1 MDLSG
6 IPPPV
11 MNWDASNLPEEW
23 QKFKLHVELIFSGP
37 LNSKTEEE
45 QVSYLLLWIGQPGRE
60 IYKTW
65 SDISADDAKKLE
77 TFYKRFKNHVQPK
90 LNPIFARYRF
100 NNEVQGSDSID
111 AFVTRLKNKAQ
122 DCSFKENDNMIRDRI
137 VFGCSSEKCREK
149 LINEGDKL
157 TMDKAIQ
164 IVQNYEYCQK
174 QLSSMTLSGASGSNV
189 DVVNR
194 RRQNASGARLKT
206 SQPDQVGN
214 TGQRGQFKPCGNC
227 GTKHGKNKCPAYGKT
242 CHHCGKRNHF
252 QKLCRSKSSVN
263 NSVHEINNDGASN
276 VYNGRESTCTSEKE
290 FFIDTVNANSS
301 IHVSPDRAFVQ
312 LHIGPQKTPVN
323 FKIDTG
329 SSVNILPQ
337 SIYKSLNI
345 KHPLE
350 APSHNLTSYTGNML
364 PVIGMIK
371 LASYHKSKVIQTMFY
386 VVEGNAPPLISL
398 QSSVD
403 LGLVQLT
410 YAVESSFN
418 CAPPCIDKQLINKE
432 YGDLFKG
439 IGVLP
444 GEVKL
449 YLKDDAVPVVNP
461 PRRVPEALKSKLKAE
476 LDTMESDHIIAK
488 VTEPTDWVN
497 SLVVVEKPKTG
508 KLRICLDPKA
518 LNEAI
523 RRPHYPMYTLDDVTS
538 KLTNATCFSIL
549 DITHAY
555 WSVKLD
561 EASSYLTTF
570 STPFGRYRYLRLPFG
585 ISASSDLFQLKCN
598 EIFEGL
604 PGVTAI
610 VDDIL
615 IYGRTREEHDRNLR
629 SVLDRAREK
638 GIRFNPE
645 KCTIG
650 VNEVPFFGSIITDK
664 GLKADP
670 SKIEAILKLEV
681 PDSREKLERFLGMV
695 NYLSK
700 FAPNL
705 SEITSPLRSLL
716 KKETEFLWDEPQSRA
731 FERVKQTITQSPVL
745 AYYDPKKEL
754 TLEVD
759 SSKDG
764 IGACLMQENRP
775 IAFAS
780 KSLTQA
786 EIGYAQIEKELLA
799 ILFGCKR
806 FHQYTYGRR
815 VTVHSDHKPI
825 SAIMRKP
832 ISAAP
837 PRLSRMLLQLQKY
850 SIDVIHKSG
859 KDIPVSDFLS
869 RSSLPD
875 TFENLSAGLDLHV
888 HAVLQQLFVTDKR
901 LEAVQQAILQDR
913 QMQALQNMIVQGWPE
928 TRSACEQSVLE
939 YWNHR
944 DELSIEE
951 GLIFRGQKIVIPKS
965 LRAEMLKQVH
975 TGHLGVTKR

>member
-1 MDLSG
+1 M
-6 IPPPV
+6 
-11 MNWDASNLPEEW
+11 
-23 QKFKLHVELIFSGP
+23 
-37 LNSKTEEE
+37 
-45 QVSYLLLWIGQPGRE
+45 
-60 IYKTW
+60 
-65 SDISADDAKKLE
+65 
-77 TFYKRFKNHVQPK
+77 
-90 LNPIFARYRF
+90 
-100 NNEVQGSDSID
+100 
-111 AFVTRLKNKAQ
+111 
-122 DCSFKENDNMIRDRI
+122 
-137 VFGCSSEKCREK
+137 
-149 LINEGDKL
+149 
-157 TMDKAIQ
+157 
-164 IVQNYEYCQK
+164 
-174 QLSSMTLSGASGSNV
+174 
-189 DVVNR
+189 
-194 RRQNASGARLKT
+194 
-206 SQPDQVGN
+206 
-214 TGQRGQFKPCGNC
+214 
-227 GTKHGKNKCPAYGKT
+227 
-242 CHHCGKRNHF
+242 
-252 QKLCRSKSSVN
+252 
-263 NSVHEINNDGASN
+263 HEINNDGASN

-290 FFIDTVNANSS
+290 FFIDTVSANSS

-350 APSHNLTSYTGNML
+350 APSHKLTSYKGNML

-386 VVEGNAPPLISL
+386 VVEGNTPPLISL

-403 LGLVQLT
+403 LSLVQLT

-418 CAPPCIDKQLINKE
+418 CAPPCINKQLIEKE

-476 LDTMESDHIIAK
+476 LDTMESGHIIAK

-523 RRPHYPMYTLDDVTS
+523 RRPHYPMFTLDDVTS

-585 ISASSDLFQLKCN
+585 ISASSDLFQLKFN

-650 VNEVPFFGSIITDK
+650 VNEVPFFGNIITDK
-664 GLKADP
+664 GLKADS

-681 PDSREKLERFLGMV
+681 PDSREKLERFLSMV

-745 AYYDPKKEL
+745 VYYDPNKEL

-888 HAVLQQLFVTDKR
+888 HAVLQQLFVTDKW

-928 TRSACEQSVLE
+928 TRSSCEQSVLE

-951 GLIFRGQKIVIPKS
+951 GLIFRGQKIVNPKP

-975 TGHLGVTKR
+975 TGHLGVTKTLERAKDNIFWPGMAKEIQEYVLHCEVCLTHRDSNAKESLMPHEVPQGPYQKLGSDIFSFEGKNYLLTSCYYSRIFEIDYLPATRVEVSFLILDLISDFRAYMVRNVRIRRLRLYARPSCR

>member
-1 MDLSG
+1 M
-6 IPPPV
+6 
-11 MNWDASNLPEEW
+11 
-23 QKFKLHVELIFSGP
+23 
-37 LNSKTEEE
+37 
-45 QVSYLLLWIGQPGRE
+45 
-60 IYKTW
+60 
-65 SDISADDAKKLE
+65 
-77 TFYKRFKNHVQPK
+77 
-90 LNPIFARYRF
+90 
-100 NNEVQGSDSID
+100 
-111 AFVTRLKNKAQ
+111 
-122 DCSFKENDNMIRDRI
+122 
-137 VFGCSSEKCREK
+137 
-149 LINEGDKL
+149 
-157 TMDKAIQ
+157 
-164 IVQNYEYCQK
+164 
-174 QLSSMTLSGASGSNV
+174 
-189 DVVNR
+189 
-194 RRQNASGARLKT
+194 
-206 SQPDQVGN
+206 
-214 TGQRGQFKPCGNC
+214 
-227 GTKHGKNKCPAYGKT
+227 
-242 CHHCGKRNHF
+242 
-252 QKLCRSKSSVN
+252 
-263 NSVHEINNDGASN
+263 HEINNDGASN

-290 FFIDTVNANSS
+290 FFIDTVSANFS

-312 LHIGPQKTPVN
+312 LHIGPHKTPVD

-350 APSHNLTSYTGNML
+350 APSHKLTSYTGNML

-523 RRPHYPMYTLDDVTS
+523 RRPHYPMFTLDDVTS

-615 IYGRTREEHDRNLR
+615 IYGRTREEHDCNLR

-650 VNEVPFFGSIITDK
+650 VNEVPFFGNIITDK

-745 AYYDPKKEL
+745 VYYDPNKEL

-875 TFENLSAGLDLHV
+875 TFENLSAGLDLLV
-888 HAVLQQLFVTDKR
+888 HALLQQLFVTDKR

-928 TRSACEQSVLE
+928 TRSACEQPVLE

-975 TGHLGVTKR
+975 TGHLGVTKTLERAKDNIFWPGMTKEIQDYVLHCEVCLTHRDSNAKEPLMPHEVPQGPYQKLGSDIFSFKGKNYLLTSCYYSRFFEIDDLPDMRAETVIQKLKVHMARNGICQVLISDNGPSYSCQAFSDFARDWGFIHQTSSPYHPISNGHSEVMVGVAKKILKKAKESKQDPYLLILEYRNSPLPDCNLSPAQLFLSRRTRSVVPITNNLLKPQAIDPKDGQKHIFRSKSLQKKVLRSFSKSITTPPCTRSSANSIWQNMETSQSDPAT

>member
-1 MDLSG
+1 M
-6 IPPPV
+6 
-11 MNWDASNLPEEW
+11 
-23 QKFKLHVELIFSGP
+23 F
-37 LNSKTEEE
+37 T
-45 QVSYLLLWIGQPGRE
+45 
-60 IYKTW
+60 
-65 SDISADDAKKLE
+65 LE
-77 TFYKRFKNHVQPK
+77 
-90 LNPIFARYRF
+90 
-100 NNEVQGSDSID
+100 
-111 AFVTRLKNKAQ
+111 
-122 DCSFKENDNMIRDRI
+122 
-137 VFGCSSEKCREK
+137 
-149 LINEGDKL
+149 
-157 TMDKAIQ
+157 
-164 IVQNYEYCQK
+164 
-174 QLSSMTLSGASGSNV
+174 
-189 DVVNR
+189 
-194 RRQNASGARLKT
+194 
-206 SQPDQVGN
+206 
-214 TGQRGQFKPCGNC
+214 
-227 GTKHGKNKCPAYGKT
+227 
-242 CHHCGKRNHF
+242 
-252 QKLCRSKSSVN
+252 
-263 NSVHEINNDGASN
+263 
-276 VYNGRESTCTSEKE
+276 
-290 FFIDTVNANSS
+290 
-301 IHVSPDRAFVQ
+301 
-312 LHIGPQKTPVN
+312 
-323 FKIDTG
+323 
-329 SSVNILPQ
+329 
-337 SIYKSLNI
+337 
-345 KHPLE
+345 
-350 APSHNLTSYTGNML
+350 
-364 PVIGMIK
+364 
-371 LASYHKSKVIQTMFY
+371 
-386 VVEGNAPPLISL
+386 
-398 QSSVD
+398 
-403 LGLVQLT
+403 
-410 YAVESSFN
+410 
-418 CAPPCIDKQLINKE
+418 
-432 YGDLFKG
+432 
-439 IGVLP
+439 
-444 GEVKL
+444 
-449 YLKDDAVPVVNP
+449 
-461 PRRVPEALKSKLKAE
+461 
-476 LDTMESDHIIAK
+476 
-488 VTEPTDWVN
+488 
-497 SLVVVEKPKTG
+497 
-508 KLRICLDPKA
+508 
-518 LNEAI
+518 
-523 RRPHYPMYTLDDVTS
+523 DVTS

-585 ISASSDLFQLKCN
+585 ISVSSDLFQLKCN

-615 IYGRTREEHDRNLR
+615 IYGRTREEHDRNLQ

-650 VNEVPFFGSIITDK
+650 VNEVPFFGNIITDK

-700 FAPNL
+700 LAPNL

-745 AYYDPKKEL
+745 VYYDPNKEL

-869 RSSLPD
+869 HSSLSD
-875 TFENLSAGLDLHV
+875 TFENLSAGLDVHV

-975 TGHLGVTKR
+975 TGHLGVTKTLERAKDNIFGQA

>member
-1 MDLSG
+1 M
-6 IPPPV
+6 
-11 MNWDASNLPEEW
+11 
-23 QKFKLHVELIFSGP
+23 
-37 LNSKTEEE
+37 
-45 QVSYLLLWIGQPGRE
+45 
-60 IYKTW
+60 
-65 SDISADDAKKLE
+65 
-77 TFYKRFKNHVQPK
+77 
-90 LNPIFARYRF
+90 
-100 NNEVQGSDSID
+100 
-111 AFVTRLKNKAQ
+111 
-122 DCSFKENDNMIRDRI
+122 
-137 VFGCSSEKCREK
+137 
-149 LINEGDKL
+149 
-157 TMDKAIQ
+157 
-164 IVQNYEYCQK
+164 
-174 QLSSMTLSGASGSNV
+174 
-189 DVVNR
+189 
-194 RRQNASGARLKT
+194 
-206 SQPDQVGN
+206 
-214 TGQRGQFKPCGNC
+214 
-227 GTKHGKNKCPAYGKT
+227 
-242 CHHCGKRNHF
+242 
-252 QKLCRSKSSVN
+252 
-263 NSVHEINNDGASN
+263 
-276 VYNGRESTCTSEKE
+276 
-290 FFIDTVNANSS
+290 
-301 IHVSPDRAFVQ
+301 
-312 LHIGPQKTPVN
+312 
-323 FKIDTG
+323 
-329 SSVNILPQ
+329 
-337 SIYKSLNI
+337 
-345 KHPLE
+345 
-350 APSHNLTSYTGNML
+350 
-364 PVIGMIK
+364 
-371 LASYHKSKVIQTMFY
+371 
-386 VVEGNAPPLISL
+386 
-398 QSSVD
+398 
-403 LGLVQLT
+403 
-410 YAVESSFN
+410 
-418 CAPPCIDKQLINKE
+418 
-432 YGDLFKG
+432 
-439 IGVLP
+439 
-444 GEVKL
+444 
-449 YLKDDAVPVVNP
+449 PVVNP

-523 RRPHYPMYTLDDVTS
+523 RRPHYPMFTLDDVTS

-615 IYGRTREEHDRNLR
+615 IYGRTCEEHDCNLR

-650 VNEVPFFGSIITDK
+650 VNEVPFFGNIITDK

-716 KKETEFLWDEPQSRA
+716 KKETEFLWDEPQSRS

-745 AYYDPKKEL
+745 VYYDPKKEL

-850 SIDVIHKSG
+850 SIDVIHESG

-875 TFENLSAGLDLHV
+875 TFENLSAGLDLHCTRRFAAALC
-888 HAVLQQLFVTDKR
+888 H
-901 LEAVQQAILQDR
+901 R
-913 QMQALQNMIVQGWPE
+913 QKVGSRP
-928 TRSACEQSVLE
+928 
-939 YWNHR
+939 
-944 DELSIEE
+944 
-951 GLIFRGQKIVIPKS
+951 
-965 LRAEMLKQVH
+965 
-975 TGHLGVTKR
+975 TGNSTG